1 MSDRKNHIDE
11 YLQSFRKGEEK
22 AFNFFFNLHYA
33 SLCLF
38 CFRIIKD
45 KEASEE
51 IVQDAYLKLWERH
64 ENFYHASALKSFLFT
79 VCKNASLDW
88 LRSRRKETLN
98 KQQLTYISGSSET
111 NILHHMIAAEVYAD
125 IHAAMNT
132 LPPQCRTIFRMLF
145 LEGKD
150 YQQIAAELSLSVST
164 IRNQKARALTLLK
177 NRINPEDLS

>member
-1 MSDRKNHIDE
+1 MNLEGDKVDYVLLLRN
-11 YLQSFRKGEEK
+11 GEEK

-33 SLCLF
+33 ALCLF
-38 CFRIIKD
+38 CFRIIND

-98 KQQLTYISGSSET
+98 KQQLSYISRSSEASV
-111 NILHHMIAAEVYAD
+111 LHHMIAAEVYAD

-132 LPPQCRTIFRMLF
+132 LPPQCRKIFRMIF

-150 YQQIAAELSLSVST
+150 YEQVAAELSLSVST
-164 IRNQKARALTLLK
+164 IRNQKARALTLLGS
-177 NRINPEDLS
+177 RINLDDLI

>member
-1 MSDRKNHIDE
+1 MNDRKNHIDE
-11 YLQSFRKGEEK
+11 YLQSFRNGKEK
-22 AFNFFFNLHYA
+22 AFNFFFHLHYA
-33 SLCLF
+33 ALTLF

-64 ENFYHASALKSFLFT
+64 ENFYHATALKSFLFT
-79 VCKNASLDW
+79 VCKNASPDW

-98 KQQLTYISGSSET
+98 KQQLSYLSGSSDT

-132 LPPQCRTIFRMLF
+132 LPPQCRKIFRMIF
-145 LEGKD
+145 LEGKS
-150 YQQIAAELSLSVST
+150 YQQIAEELHLSVPT
-164 IRNQKARALTLLK
+164 IRSQKARALALIRQ
-177 NRINPEDLS
+177 RIPSNKL

>member
-1 MSDRKNHIDE
+1 MNLEADKVDYVSLLRN
-11 YLQSFRKGEEK
+11 GEEK
-22 AFNFFFNLHYA
+22 AFNFFFHLHYA
-33 SLCLF
+33 ALCLF

-45 KEASEE
+45 KEAAEE
-51 IVQDAYLKLWERH
+51 IVHDAYLKLWKRH

-98 KQQLTYISGSSET
+98 KQQLSYISGTSEVSV
-111 NILHHMIAAEVYAD
+111 LHHMIAAEVYAD

-132 LPPQCRTIFRMLF
+132 LPPQCRKIFRMIF

-150 YQQIAAELSLSVST
+150 YEQVAAELSLSVST
-164 IRNQKARALTLLK
+164 IRSQKARAVTLL
-177 NRINPEDLS
+177 RERVRL